1 VTRTTPPPRDD
12 VTALFPGLSA
22 YAVTA
27 TRLHPRRG
35 RPQRRRSHVGGPLWW
50 PAGEPWPTCE
60 ADHVVPTQTPVPEPM
75 RARLAAARRARNW
88 ADAAAVLAE
97 LASEI
102 PGFAGID
109 HRDGIAHGRVARPEP
124 EPTPLVAIAQL
135 RAADVPALAPPPG
148 TDLLQVLWCPNDHDI
163 DGAGGD
169 GLAPVA
175 TLRWRA
181 EATLPA
187 RPGEPPPKPAVS
199 EARYLPH
206 PCVIDPEQVVEYPW
220 WQDLPAGLGYRV
232 HAWDGERDGR
242 YHRQL
247 ATAPGWKV
255 GGWPAWPTTDAVPL
269 LCAGCGG
276 RMTHLLQ
283 IDSGEWGDPA
293 RWRPVE
299 ERGLRPG
306 TAAHTA
312 ATEPTGV
319 IVGRCGMY
327 RVFRCPACPD
337 RARVNLQ

>member
-1 VTRTTPPPRDD
+1 MTRTTPPAGDD
-12 VTALFPGLSA
+12 LTALFPGIGA
-22 YAVTA
+22 YAAAA

-50 PAGEPWPTCE
+50 PAGEPWPTCAAE
-60 ADHVVPTQTPVPEPM
+60 HVVPTQTPVPPALL
-75 RARLAAARRARNW
+75 ARLRAARHTRNW
-88 ADAAAVLAE
+88 ADSVAVLHE
-97 LASEI
+97 LASDI
-102 PGFAGID
+102 PGFSGVD
-109 HRDGIAHGRVARPEP
+109 RRDGTAHGQVSRPEP
-124 EPTPLVAIAQL
+124 EPTPLVAVAQL
-135 RAADVPALAPPPG
+135 RAADVPTLEPPPG
-148 TDLLQVLWCPNDHDI
+148 TDLLQVLWCPNDHDV
-163 DGAGGD
+163 DG

-181 EATLPA
+181 ESTLPA
-187 RPGEPPPKPAVS
+187 SAGEPAPKPAVS

-206 PCVIDPEQVVEYPW
+206 PCVLEPERVVEYPW
-220 WQDLPAGLGYRV
+220 WQDLPAAIGYPV
-232 HAWDGERDGR
+232 HAWDDEHGGR

-255 GGWPAWPTTDAVPL
+255 GGWPAWPTTDAVAL
-269 LCAGCGG
+269 LCTGCGG

-293 RWRPVE
+293 RWQPLE

-319 IVGRCGMY
+319 IVGQCGMY
-327 RVFRCPACPD
+327 RIFRCPACPD
-337 RARVNLQ
+337 SACVRVNLQ